1 MDNVITELIQLM
13 REQNQIQRDSFS
25 RVIELYNRVLDIRQ
39 GRVTTEIHTVTL
51 PRSSI
56 TPFLNI
62 LQSLNQPE
70 QPQGLSDE
78 QIENNISN
86 VIVVDTSDICA
97 ICQHTLNENN
107 ETYGFPRRINNC
119 GHQFHRNCIH
129 RSLHLN
135 PNCPLCRTNVLTLS
149 NDSND
154 SNNTQEHPEIIGE
167 SDEL

>member
-1 MDNVITELIQLM
+1 MDNVITELIQFM
-13 REQNQIQRDSFS
+13 REQNQIQRESFS
-25 RVIELYNRVLDIRQ
+25 RLIELYNRVLDIRQ
-39 GRVTTEIHTVTL
+39 GRTITETHNIIL

-56 TPFLNI
+56 SPFLNI

-70 QPQGLSDE
+70 QPQGLTDE

-97 ICQHTLNENN
+97 ICQHALNESN
-107 ETYGFPRRINNC
+107 EIYGFPRRINVC

-135 PNCPLCRTNVLTLS
+135 PNCPLCRTNVLPPS
-149 NDSND
+149 NDSTEPPSED
-154 SNNTQEHPEIIGE
+154 IGE
-167 SDEL
+167 SDEA